1 MEASDLIGMAQISLR
16 GGMKTGIKDQD
27 PHIMGMRKGNIE
39 IGMNSIGLGKGILE
53 RGIILGNIENPH
65 MEREMKMEDLG
76 DSIRT
81 KVLEVEIIKEMA
93 AIALEAL

>member
-27 PHIMGMRKGNIE
+27 
-39 IGMNSIGLGKGILE
+39 
-53 RGIILGNIENPH
+53 PH